1 MHRNTSL
8 TNKIIREYNLLG
20 SRKFRKK
27 LGKIILEGSLLLD
40 EAVKAGLVP
49 ETVLYTPGFKNAV
62 VGRELLVRLKR
73 TGSRLIEV
81 PEKTFKAIAQTEN
94 PQGIGAIARKPV
106 KPGPELLLSSSI
118 YFLLILDGI
127 QDPGNLG
134 TIIRTAAAAFESGAG
149 IILLPGTVELYNPK
163 VLRASMGGAFSLPV
177 FEVAGP
183 EECLRMISKKSM
195 QLIAADPGGTVPYYD
210 LDLKQKKAVII
221 GNENRGIS
229 DLLLDSADIKAYIPL
244 KGKIAALNAAMAAS
258 VFIFEHCRQLEKMV

>member
-1 MHRNTSL
+1 MQRNFSL
-8 TNKIIREYNLLG
+8 SNKIIREYNLLG

-27 LGKIILEGSLLLD
+27 LGKIIIEGSLLLD
-40 EAVKAGLVP
+40 EAVKAGIIP
-49 ETVLYTPGFKNAV
+49 ETVLYTPEHNKAG
-62 VGRELLVRLKR
+62 GTRELLVRLKR
-73 TGSRLIEV
+73 TGSRMIEV
-81 PEKTFKAIAQTEN
+81 PEKTFKAIAQTES
-94 PQGIGAIARKPV
+94 PQGIGAIAPMPV
-106 KPGPELLLSSSI
+106 QPGPELLQSGSI
-118 YFLLILDGI
+118 YFMLILDGI

-163 VLRASMGGAFSLPV
+163 VLRASMGGVFSFPV
-177 FEVAGP
+177 LEVARP
-183 EECLRMISKKSM
+183 EECLRMLREKSM

-229 DLLLDSADIKAYIPL
+229 DSLLAGADVKAYIPL
-244 KGKIAALNAAMAAS
+244 KGKIAALNAAMAAA